1 MERTTHAGF
10 VATSLG
16 HPGRSVS
23 HGTID
28 ATTAQRHARA
38 IRLIIKWLTVE
49 YTLKRISRRSS
60 VHEPKVLERPLRC
73 LFAER
78 GGQTYM
84 AGTNITRTT
93 CRMPAIANAA

>member
-1 MERTTHAGF
+1 MERTIHAGF

-38 IRLIIKWLTVE
+38 IRLIIRWATVE
-49 YTLKRISRRSS
+49 YTLNRISRRSS
-60 VHEPKVLERPLRC
+60 AHEPKQLERPFRC
-73 LFAER
+73 LFTER
-78 GGQTYM
+78 EVGK
-84 AGTNITRTT
+84 RTSQEPV
-93 CRMPAIANAA
+93 R